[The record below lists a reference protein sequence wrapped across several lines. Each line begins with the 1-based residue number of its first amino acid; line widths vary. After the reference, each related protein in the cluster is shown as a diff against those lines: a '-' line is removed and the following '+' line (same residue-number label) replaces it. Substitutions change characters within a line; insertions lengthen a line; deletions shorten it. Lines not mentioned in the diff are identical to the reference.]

1 MAEAGVSWSA
11 KICRRRRR
19 NLCDC
24 SVNEPNRNRKF
35 EYMCI
40 LRYVYPCTAAA
51 SISHARTLSLS
62 LFANLA
68 FYRNSASPLVP
79 SDEGMERADD
89 KVDLPC
95 NKDRPLYS
103 AGSSDHVAVTGDRD

>member
-1 MAEAGVSWSA
+1 MNRTGIANSN
-11 KICRRRRR
+11 ICVY
-19 NLCDC
+19 
-24 SVNEPNRNRKF
+24 SVTF
-35 EYMCI
+35 I
-40 LRYVYPCTAAA
+40 HALRLPLTRT
-51 SISHARTLSLS
+51 HALSLS